1 METKK
6 ENKNLAK
13 GKTWQ
18 NLDMFF
24 TKRGREGHFLIFGNT
39 KNTNS

>member
-6 ENKNLAK
+6 ENKKLGK
-13 GKTWQ
+13 GQ